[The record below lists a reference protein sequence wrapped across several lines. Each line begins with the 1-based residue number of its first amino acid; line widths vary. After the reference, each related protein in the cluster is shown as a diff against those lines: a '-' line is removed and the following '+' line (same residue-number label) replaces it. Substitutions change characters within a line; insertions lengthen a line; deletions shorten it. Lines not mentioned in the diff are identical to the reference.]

1 MKPAAHRRRAVFAW
15 ALYDFANSAFTTL
28 VVTFIYAAYFTR
40 GIVGDDTRGAAL
52 WSWAVAGSALAVAV
66 LSPFAGALADQAG
79 ARKRFLAA
87 ATVLTILGTVALY
100 FPQRGQILLALAVF
114 FLTNTAYELANVF
127 YNAFLPDI
135 APRERIGRV
144 SGFGWALGYAG
155 GLLCMVLALFCLIR
169 PAQPWFGLSGEN
181 GQNVRA
187 ANLLTAAWYAVFSLP
202 LFLWTPAP
210 RVSRKLSW
218 TRLGAAA
225 LGQLTAT
232 FREIRGGYRQ
242 IFRLLAAR
250 LFYNEGLIT
259 LFAFGGIY
267 AQGVFGFTTSEI
279 LVFGIALNVA
289 AGIGAWAFGVMDDRW
304 GGKKTILLSLLGLI
318 GAGAAAVL
326 ARSRLVFWAA
336 AIMVGLLV
344 GPAQSASRSLLGRFV
359 PPDRENEFFGF
370 FAFSGKAVA
379 FFGPLVLGRLTA
391 WFDSQRAGMAS
402 VLLFFIL
409 GALLLLRVDEAE
421 GLRAAGSAPDPERSV
436 G

>member
-1 MKPAAHRRRAVFAW
+1 
-15 ALYDFANSAFTTL
+15 
-28 VVTFIYAAYFTR
+28 
-40 GIVGDDTRGAAL
+40 VGDDTRGAAL

-242 IFRLLAAR
+242 I
-250 LFYNEGLIT
+250 
-259 LFAFGGIY
+259 
-267 AQGVFGFTTSEI
+267 
-279 LVFGIALNVA
+279 
-289 AGIGAWAFGVMDDRW
+289 GAWAFGVMDDRW